1 MQTIPKDNKE
11 IIKAWTIYDWANSVF
26 PLVITSAIFPNFYD
40 YVTTHDEAK
49 NMIGHTVTCFGRE
62 FENQNIYTFVYAFAL
77 SIVVLITPVLSGIAD
92 YLGNKKRF
100 LQFFCYLG
108 SISCMCLF
116 FFTRNHLELSFIPF
130 ITATVGF
137 WGSLVYYNSYL
148 PEIASAENQ
157 DKVSARGFSMGYLG
171 SSLLLIVCLVGI
183 MVFKYEETIVDGVVV
198 STKGFF
204 KVKYSFLLT
213 GLWWMGFAQYTFK
226 YLPAKVHTAHGTS
239 TKGLIWKGFKEL
251 RSVFDQIRKM
261 VELKR
266 FLSSY
271 FFYNM
276 GVQTVMVVAVLF
288 ARNEID
294 WGTGEAA
301 EKAKTT
307 SLIVSILIIQFI
319 GILGAFVFS
328 RVSDKI
334 GNLRSL
340 MIAILIWIFICVF
353 TYSVVRTPM
362 HFYIVAVLV
371 GFVMGGIQAL
381 SRSTYSKFLPKTED
395 TTSFFGFYDVMEKLG
410 MIIGTVSFGL
420 ISEMMGGMRPSV
432 LSLILFFVI
441 GFIGLLFV
449 PNPKTQK

>member
-1 MQTIPKDNKE
+1 MQLIEKDNKQT
-11 IIKAWTIYDWANSVF
+11 IKAWTFYDWANSVF

-40 YVTTHDEAK
+40 YITTHDESK
-49 NMIGHTVTCFGRE
+49 NMIGHTVNFLGRD

-77 SIVVLITPVLSGIAD
+77 FIVVLITPILSGIAD

-130 ITATVGF
+130 ITATIGF
-137 WGSLVYYNSYL
+137 WASLVYYNSYL
-148 PEIASAENQ
+148 PEIASIENQ
-157 DKVSARGFSMGYLG
+157 DKVSARGFAMGYLG

-183 MVFKYEETIVDGVVV
+183 MVFKRNDVTN
-198 STKGFF
+198 TGFF
-204 KVKYSFLLT
+204 KVEYSFLLT

-226 YLPAKVHTAHGTS
+226 YLPNRSHTIQGKNTHG
-239 TKGLIWKGFKEL
+239 IFFKGFKEL
-251 RSVFDQIRKM
+251 RSVFQQIRNI
-261 VELKR
+261 VALRR
-266 FLSSY
+266 FLISY

-294 WGTGEAA
+294 WGVGEAA

-307 SLIVSILIIQFI
+307 SLIVSILLIQFI

-328 RVSDKI
+328 KISSKI
-334 GNLRSL
+334 GNLKSL
-340 MIAILIWIFICVF
+340 MFAILIWIFICVY
-353 TYSVVRTPM
+353 TYLVVRLPI
-362 HFYIVAVLV
+362 HFYVVAVLV
-371 GFVMGGIQAL
+371 GFVMGGIQSL
-381 SRSTYSKFLPKTED
+381 SRSTYSKFLPETED
-395 TTSFFGFYDVMEKLG
+395 NTSFFSFYDVMEKLG
-410 MIIGTVSFGL
+410 MIIGTVSFGI
-420 ISEMMGGMRPSV
+420 ISEIVGGMRPSV

-441 GFIGLLFV
+441 GFVGLFFV
-449 PNPKTQK
+449 PKTIKNHK

>member
-1 MQTIPKDNKE
+1 MQIIQKDNKAT
-11 IIKAWTIYDWANSVF
+11 IKAWTIYDWANSVF

-49 NMIGHTVTCFGRE
+49 NVIGNTVTCFGAN

-77 SIVVLITPVLSGIAD
+77 SIVVLITPILSGIAD

-108 SISCMCLF
+108 SISCMCLYF
-116 FFTRNHLELSFIPF
+116 FDRNHLELSFIPF
-130 ITATVGF
+130 ITATIGF

-148 PEIASAENQ
+148 PEIASEENQ

-171 SSLLLIVCLVGI
+171 SSVLLIICLIGI
-183 MVFKYEETIVDGVVV
+183 MLFKYEETILDGVIV

-226 YLPAKVHTAHGTS
+226 HLPSKNHTSHGKS
-239 TKGLIWKGFKEL
+239 TNGLIFQGFKEL
-251 RSVFDQIRKM
+251 RSVFKQIKQIVQLR
-261 VELKR
+261 R
-266 FLSSY
+266 FLISY

-276 GVQTVMVVAVLF
+276 GVQTIMVVAVLF

-294 WGTGEAA
+294 WGAGEAA

-328 RVSDKI
+328 RLSRII
-334 GNLRSL
+334 GNLRSI
-340 MIAILIWIFICVF
+340 MIAIIIWIFICGY
-353 TYSVVRTPM
+353 TYLIVRLPF
-362 HFYIVAVLV
+362 HFYVVAVLV
-371 GFVMGGIQAL
+371 GFVMGGIQSL
-381 SRSTYSKFLPKTED
+381 SRSTYSKMLPQTED
-395 TTSFFGFYDVMEKLG
+395 STSFFSFYDVMEKLG
-410 MIIGTVSFGL
+410 MIIGTISFGL
-420 ISEMMGGMRPSV
+420 ISEIVGGMRPSV
-432 LSLILFFVI
+432 LSLVLFFII
-441 GFIGLLFV
+441 GFAGLLFV
-449 PNPKTQK
+449 PKTLK

>member
-1 MQTIPKDNKE
+1 MQLIQKDNTQT
-11 IIKAWTIYDWANSVF
+11 IKAWTFYDWANSVF

-40 YVTTHDEAK
+40 YVTTHEGK
-49 NMIGHTVTCFGRE
+49 TFIGHTVTFFGKE

-77 SIVVLITPVLSGIAD
+77 SIVVLITPILSGIAD

-137 WGSLVYYNSYL
+137 WASLVYYNSYL
-148 PEIASAENQ
+148 PEIASDENQ

-171 SSLLLIVCLVGI
+171 SSILLIICLIGI
-183 MVFKYEETIVDGVVV
+183 MVFKKNDLTGE
-198 STKGFF
+198 GFF
-204 KVKYSFLLT
+204 RVEYSFLLT

-226 YLPAKVHTAHGTS
+226 HLPNLSHSIQGKN
-239 TKGLIWKGFKEL
+239 TKGLLFKGFKEL
-251 RSVFDQIRKM
+251 RNVFDQVRSIAALR
-261 VELKR
+261 R
-266 FLSSY
+266 FLISY

-276 GVQTVMVVAVLF
+276 GVQTIMVVAVLF

-294 WGTGEAA
+294 WGVGEAA

-307 SLIVSILIIQFI
+307 SLIISILIIQFI

-328 RVSDKI
+328 RLSAKI
-334 GNLRSL
+334 GNVKSI
-340 MIAILIWIFICVF
+340 MVSILIWIFICCF
-353 TYSVVRTPM
+353 TYLIVRLPM
-362 HFYIVAVLV
+362 HFYVVAVLV
-371 GFVMGGIQAL
+371 GFVMGGIQSL
-381 SRSTYSKFLPKTED
+381 SRSTYSKFLPETED
-395 TTSFFGFYDVMEKLG
+395 NTSFFSFYDVMEKLG
-410 MIIGTVSFGL
+410 MIIGTVSFGV
-420 ISEMMGGMRPSV
+420 ISEMVGGMRPSI

-441 GFIGLLFV
+441 GFIGLFFV
-449 PNPKTQK
+449 PKTFKK